1 LAYDARQQLS
11 QLQHG
16 ILSSPSAVSLGLD
29 ELSNQLDL
37 LQEHL
42 LTRETPEQRLVWNRK
57 VLELREDVSNIRMQ
71 LERFMHSSKSG
82 STYSRDR
89 TELLT
94 RRRRRRG
101 GQDQPTEDEK
111 DLNNLAEESQSW
123 QHSSVMVDDLLS
135 SGQASLEQ
143 LVRQRSRLRGIRKVI
158 TDIADRLG
166 ITALTMRIIERRDTT
181 DGYLVLAGMIV
192 TCLVI
197 YLCYF
202 HFEK

>member
-11 QLQHG
+11 QLQNG
-16 ILSSPSAVSLGLD
+16 ILTSPTAVSLGLD

-42 LTRETPEQRLVWNRK
+42 LTRETPEQRVVWNRK
-57 VLELREDVSNIRMQ
+57 VLELREDVQNIRMQ
-71 LERFMHSSKSG
+71 LDRFLHSSSKSS
-82 STYSRDR
+82 STYTRDR

-94 RRRRRRG
+94 RRRRR
-101 GQDQPTEDEK
+101 GQDQPSEDEK
-111 DLNNLAEESQSW
+111 DLNNLAEEAQSW
-123 QHSSVMVDDLLS
+123 QHSTVMVDDLLS
-135 SGQASLEQ
+135 SGQASLEN

-166 ITALTMRIIERRDTT
+166 ITALTMKIIERRDTT

-202 HFEK
+202 HFKK